1 MPFEK
6 TYHVVAQHGVA
17 FNIFE
22 FTVKPS
28 ERCRLNE
35 LCFPNARR
43 HNYQIVRKVMEVYDR
58 MHAGAFSCFISVA
71 ISLPL
76 NRIQGDALNA
86 QRWTITGL
94 VSAAV
99 GSTVGVLAGG
109 FISGGL
115 AKTATA
121 AFVASRLPTYHSGD
135 VLVSISAKVK
145 GGIGPQHTSTSMIVT
160 A

>member
-1 MPFEK
+1 MPFER
-6 TYHVVAQHGVA
+6 TYHVVAHHGVA

-22 FTVKPS
+22 FTVKPL

-35 LCFPNARR
+35 LCFSTARQ

-58 MHAGAFSCFISVA
+58 MQAGVLPCFVSVA

-86 QRWTITGL
+86 QRWTVTGL

-99 GSTVGVLAGG
+99 GSTVGLLAGG

-121 AFVASRLPTYHSGD
+121 AFVADRLPTYHSGD
-135 VLVSISAKVK
+135 VLVSIDGKVK
-145 GGIGPQHTSTSMIVT
+145 GGIGPQHTSISMIVT